1 MQHFLPISRFNW
13 TYCGKNKILS
23 FPKYFV
29 NRKIS
34 FDMEQT
40 RNGNFKNGGFCGN
53 YSHFNGF
60 INWSHLWRESVEVKR
75 SFNSCFRFHREMC
88 LMLKPHSVSYLFSSG
103 AQNSMLDD
111 TLILWARYIPHLKC
125 IHVEE
130 WQQGFLINFALIFT
144 LEREQRSNIVILWLI
159 FSNSRTPFN
168 IFYNLRAGFCFG
180 PPMFLGK
187 PLTP

>member
-1 MQHFLPISRFNW
+1 
-13 TYCGKNKILS
+13 
-23 FPKYFV
+23 
-29 NRKIS
+29 
-34 FDMEQT
+34 MEQT

-75 SFNSCFRFHREMC
+75 SFNSCFGFHREMC